1 MADHSTITDHS
12 ERSLASHLTITRPD
26 QLHALADPTRWRI
39 LGRLLEGPASI
50 QELSRPLAAPKGTV
64 GHHVRVLDAAGLI
77 RVAEKQRVR
86 GVVEK
91 RYARVA
97 RQFRLPDADGEEI
110 LALGGDPSYAHL
122 PLRQA
127 LAEARPEQGKND
139 PSMSIVVR
147 ARMPADRARRF
158 GAMLEALAAEFSD
171 GAPEAGETF
180 GFVGAIYVPDWSSM
194 PKRESH

>member
-1 MADHSTITDHS
+1 VDD
-12 ERSLASHLTITRPD
+12 HLTISRPD
-26 QLHALADPTRWRI
+26 QLHALADPMRWRI

-50 QELSRPLAAPKGTV
+50 QELARALAAAKGTI

-77 RVAEKQRVR
+77 RIVEKQRVR
-86 GVVEK
+86 GVIEK

-97 RQFRLPDADGEEI
+97 RQFRLPDAGGDES

-127 LAEARPEQGKND
+127 LSEARPEQGKGD

-158 GAMLEALAAEFSD
+158 GALINALAAEFSD
-171 GAPEAGETF
+171 GAPESGETF
-180 GFVGAIYVPDWSSM
+180 GFVGGIYVPDWSPM
-194 PKRESH
+194 AVREAG